1 MKADWLY
8 ECVRHS
14 RRIPERA
21 YILALEKSSG
31 VAKGQSALEKGQ
43 TGHANGKQGQL
54 KKNRDSAFDS
64 FTLPP
69 ARGGKEVSGDYEV
82 RQVTGSKPETAWSN
96 QKTTGR

>member
-1 MKADWLY
+1 MKVDWLY
-8 ECVRHS
+8 ECARHS

-31 VAKGQSALEKGQ
+31 VAKGQSALEKRQ
-43 TGHANGKQGQL
+43 MGHANDEQGQL
-54 KKNRDSAFDS
+54 EKNRDSAFDS

-82 RQVTGSKPETAWSN
+82 RQGTRSKPETAWNN
-96 QKTTGR
+96 QKTTGK